1 MRVVVGEGAG
11 REFMERIR
19 PRKRQLNK
27 NTKMVY
33 LCFKREIKLCMI

>member
-11 REFMERIR
+11 REFMGRIR

-27 NTKMVY
+27 NTKKVY
-33 LCFKREIKLCMI
+33 FVFQT